1 MSANITIYSSPYII
15 ITKRDDGYY
24 IQSLKKGLSID
35 EFQKFLN
42 SHPEIKV
49 TNFAVI
55 KNALVLAPQDPRKF
69 ASAKERVSIEVSGD
83 ELRAYITVNVG
94 QQEILGTDII
104 KEVVLE
110 LNRKGVVYGI
120 KKDVLLS
127 LAVGKT
133 VLIAE
138 GEPPQNGSDSKN
150 RLYQIKEA
158 KPEIKEDGTAD
169 HYDLNLINMVQEG
182 EWLGEK
188 IHATSGKE
196 GKTVYGNPI
205 KPMPGK
211 DYPIFFDRKTV
222 KALEEE
228 GKTTLYAMRKG
239 AVYFSGDSIGVSN
252 HLELSDNV
260 GVKTGNVDFDGY
272 LTVKGTIEDNYI
284 VSTTK
289 DIEVLGEYG
298 VGSCKEINSR
308 EGNIYIRGGIA
319 GKGKTVIKCKKN
331 LYIKFVADAEII
343 CDGSVHV
350 GFYCLNS
357 NITAKEVILESLK
370 GQIIGGNI
378 TADIR
383 VLAATYGTPS
393 EKRTNI
399 CVKGFDR
406 VALKDSLDNLTEE
419 IEQLKISMNQ
429 YKQQI
434 SIFNISDAGKS
445 RKSEFE
451 KLNEV
456 YNNIRAELQAK
467 EETRK
472 NIAGYLKV
480 KGEGEITILKKAF
493 PNTYFEIKRIQKE
506 IQTPV
511 LRTSFYYSEGTIKEL

>member
-1 MSANITIYSSPYII
+1 MSVNIAIYSSPYIS
-15 ITKRDDGYY
+15 ITQRDDGYY
-24 IQSLKKGLSID
+24 IQSFKKGLSID
-35 EFQKFLN
+35 EFQKILN

-49 TNFAVI
+49 TNFTTI
-55 KNALVLAPQDPRKF
+55 KNALVLAPQDPRRF
-69 ASAKERVSIEVSGD
+69 ASAKERISIEVSGD
-83 ELRAYITVNVG
+83 ELRAFVTVNVG
-94 QQEILGTDII
+94 QPEVLGTEIV

-110 LNRKGVVYGI
+110 LNRRGVVYGI
-120 KKDVLLS
+120 KKDVLLN
-127 LAVGKT
+127 LVAGKT

-138 GEPPQNGSDSKN
+138 GEPPQNGVNSQN

-169 HYDLNLINMVQEG
+169 HYDLNLINMVSAG

-188 IHATSGKE
+188 IHATPGKE

-205 KPMPGK
+205 KPLPGK

-222 KALEEE
+222 KAVEEE
-228 GKTTLYAMRKG
+228 GKTTLYATRNG
-239 AVYFSGDSIGVSN
+239 AVYFAGDSISVSN
-252 HLELSDNV
+252 HLEIDENV

-272 LTVKGTIEDNYI
+272 LTVKGTIEDNYT
-284 VSTTK
+284 VTTTK
-289 DIEVLGEYG
+289 DIEVLSDYG
-298 VGSCKEINSR
+298 VGSCKEISSR
-308 EGNIYIRGGIA
+308 EGSIYIRGGIA

-331 LYIKFVADAEII
+331 LYLKFVADAEII

-357 NITAKEVILESLK
+357 NIIAKEVILESLK

-406 VALKDSLDNLTEE
+406 IALKDSL
-419 IEQLKISMNQ
+419 EQLVQEIDQLKTSMNQ

-434 SIFNISDAGKS
+434 SIFNISDAVKS
-445 RKSEFE
+445 RKSEYE
-451 KLNEV
+451 KLNEN
-456 YNNIRAELQAK
+456 YNNIRAELQVK
-467 EETRK
+467 EELRK

-480 KGEGEITILKKAF
+480 KGEGEISILKKAF
-493 PNTYFEIKRIQKE
+493 PNTFFEIKRIQKE
-506 IQTPV
+506 IQTPI

>member
-15 ITKRDDGYY
+15 ITKRDDGFY

-35 EFQKFLN
+35 EFQKILN
-42 SHPEIKV
+42 SHSEIKV

-55 KNALVLAPQDPRKF
+55 KNALVLAPQDPKKF
-69 ASAKERVSIEVSGD
+69 ASAKERICIEVSGD
-83 ELRAYITVNVG
+83 ELRAFVTVNVA
-94 QQEILGTDII
+94 QQEILGTDLI

-110 LNRKGVVYGI
+110 LNRRGVVYGI
-120 KKDVLLS
+120 KKDVLLN
-127 LAVGKT
+127 LVVGKT

-138 GEPPQNGSDSKN
+138 GELPQNGKDSQNK
-150 RLYQIKEA
+150 LYQIKEA

-169 HYDLNLINMVQEG
+169 HYDLNLINMVSEG
-182 EWLGEK
+182 EWLGQK
-188 IHATSGKE
+188 THATPGKE

-222 KALEEE
+222 RAVEEE
-228 GKTTLYAMRKG
+228 GKTTLFAVRKG
-239 AVYFSGDSIGVSN
+239 AVYFAGDSIGVSN
-252 HLELSDNV
+252 HLEIGDNV

-272 LTVKGTIEDNYI
+272 LTVKGTVEDNYTI
-284 VSTTK
+284 TTTK
-289 DIEVLGEYG
+289 DIEVLSEYG
-298 VGSCKEINSR
+298 VGSCREINSS
-308 EGNIYIRGGIA
+308 EGSIYIRGGIA

-331 LYIKFVADAEII
+331 LYLKFVADAEII

-357 NITAKEVILESLK
+357 NIIAKEVILESLK

-399 CVKGFDR
+399 SVKGFDR
-406 VALKDSLDNLTEE
+406 IALKDSLEQLTQE
-419 IEQLKISMNQ
+419 IEQLKTSMNQ

-445 RKSEFE
+445 RKNEYE
-451 KLNEV
+451 KLNEI
-456 YNNIRAELQAK
+456 YNSIRTDLQAK
-467 EETRK
+467 EEVRK
-472 NIAGYLKV
+472 NISGYLKV

-493 PNTYFEIKRIQKE
+493 PNTFFEIKRIQKE
-506 IQTPV
+506 IQKPV